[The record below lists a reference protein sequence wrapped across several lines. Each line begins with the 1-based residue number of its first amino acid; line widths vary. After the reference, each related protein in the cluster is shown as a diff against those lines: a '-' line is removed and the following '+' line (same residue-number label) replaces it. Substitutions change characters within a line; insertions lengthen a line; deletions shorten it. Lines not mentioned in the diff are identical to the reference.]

1 MEKNNNLKNEIIS
14 TKANTL
20 KALEKIITKAFIEEM
35 LIIVVEDYVKNKRE
49 VALNIGKKFKDE
61 VLAGVDMSMAAGIA
75 VVAGDDR
82 AHTDGIPHL
91 HVRHVFARLDSGA
104 DSLVKGDDRE
114 GHEPVSAGEHLNVS
128 AADANA
134 AHFEKHLSV
143 SALRG
148 LAFGHDS
155 FFGFRKHDSPHA
167 FALFLSRTRRAAA
180 SMAEAVRP

>member
-1 MEKNNNLKNEIIS
+1 MDADRERLDENCFVKR
-14 TKANTL
+14 
-20 KALEKIITKAFIEEM
+20 KIGGNARAVFR
-35 LIIVVEDYVKNKRE
+35 VD
-49 VALNIGKKFKDE
+49 GKIFAAEAVGLDSQRVE

-82 AHTDGIPHL
+82 THTDGISHL
-91 HVRHVFARLDSGA
+91 HVRHVFAHLDSGA